1 MSINTD
7 ISASEDLFGKVVA
20 DLQSNISVG
29 ASAITGEL
37 NYVTDYTG
45 FSGDTSLQSG
55 NYLALHCE
63 VPNVDGVTL
72 VAELVGGTYGPVT
85 LDADGIIVFRIAN
98 TSQKVKVT
106 ASKTGYTSVTKTYTL
121 TGLELDQG

>member
-7 ISASEDLFGKVVA
+7 ISASEDLLGKVIG
-20 DLQSNISVG
+20 DLQSNIAVG
-29 ASAITGEL
+29 SNYITGEL

-63 VPNVDGVTL
+63 VPQDAEATIT
-72 VAELVGGTYGPVT
+72 AELIGGTYGPVT
-85 LDADGIIVFRIAN
+85 LDEDGIIVFRVAN
-98 TSQKVKVT
+98 NNQKVKIT
-106 ASKTGYTSVTKTYTL
+106 ASKTGYESVTKIFNL
-121 TGLELDQG
+121 SNIELDRG